1 MTDAPPDA
9 EGDSE
14 SESDRTVIRSGRDFE
29 RDYRLDATE
38 AGAFLVALGESLRD
52 GEEFTVVG
60 DGWEL
65 PFSVGGPV
73 ELEIDYEG
81 VGDPSLEIEL
91 DVPGLTDDS
100 PPRVE

>member
-9 EGDSE
+9 EN
-14 SESDRTVIRSGRDFE
+14 ESDRTVIRPGRDFE
-29 RDYRLDATE
+29 RDYRLDSTE
-38 AGAFLVALGESLRD
+38 AGEFLVALGESLRD
-52 GEEFTVVG
+52 DEAFTVAG

-81 VGDPSLEIEL
+81 VGDPALEIEL